1 MDPRL
6 RGDDINIK
14 GDQMKQPLIIC
25 LTVITL
31 AIFFLM
37 NLNQSQAQSSFA
49 GVYPYSPGN
58 GTVGFFDQN
67 SGKIYVYT
75 SDLSQLVREVR
86 LEELGKTVE
95 PQNKSE
101 RETYGVMY
109 KY

>member
-1 MDPRL
+1 MTK
-6 RGDDINIK
+6 IK
-14 GDQMKQPLIIC
+14 
-25 LTVITL
+25 
-31 AIFFLM
+31 
-37 NLNQSQAQSSFA
+37 QSQAQSSFA

-75 SDLSQLVREVR
+75 SDLSQLVREVQ

>member
-1 MDPRL
+1 MT
-6 RGDDINIK
+6 NIK
-14 GDQMKQPLIIC
+14 
-25 LTVITL
+25 
-31 AIFFLM
+31 
-37 NLNQSQAQSSFA
+37 QSQAQSSFA

-75 SDLSQLVREVR
+75 SDLSQLVREVQ